1 MPKKDIPNNV
11 KIVATYSIYSITFLY
26 DVYRSKNTIT
36 SFLFNIVVQYNSDT
50 VGLLII
56 AL

>member
-1 MPKKDIPNNV
+1 
-11 KIVATYSIYSITFLY
+11 LY

-50 VGLLII
+50 VDF
-56 AL
+56 